1 MSSRGELYDSVKKAV
16 AKLYVLRDSCTG
28 IIEAEK
34 SSENLFWFQG
44 AEAMLR
50 EALEVLQKGLLA
62 KEEEMAGAE
71 KKEKDWADV
80 ERLIRKLDNST
91 VAESQYSEIE
101 ASEQNPIM
109 ANL

>member
-1 MSSRGELYDSVKKAV
+1 MSSDDELYDSVKKAV

-34 SSENLFWFQG
+34 SSDNLIWFQG

-50 EALEVLQKGLLA
+50 EALEVLQKALLA
-62 KEEEMAGAE
+62 QEEGISRTERRG
-71 KKEKDWADV
+71 KDWTDV

-91 VAESQYSEIE
+91 LSQSLH
-101 ASEQNPIM
+101 S
-109 ANL
+109 